1 MDSLR
6 RHRRWLPAW
15 LVAVLLVAQMVTSA
29 YACPRATPEVAAT
42 TATVAEM
49 PDCHAGMDPAQPPLC
64 KAHCEAGQQ
73 SVNSNAGAASVP
85 GPALI
90 DARWARALACIDTA
104 QTALAAPKAQSVG
117 PPAGTPPLYLSLL
130 VLRI

>member
-6 RHRRWLPAW
+6 RHRRWLPGW
-15 LVAVLLVAQMVTSA
+15 LVAVLLVAQMVTAA
-29 YACPRATPEVAAT
+29 YACPRAAPDAAVA
-42 TATVAEM
+42 TAAVAEM
-49 PDCHAGMDPAQPPLC
+49 PDCHAGMDAAQPPLC

-90 DARWARALACIDTA
+90 DARWARVLACIDAA
-104 QTALAAPKAQSVG
+104 QTGLVAPKTQSVG

>member
-29 YACPRATPEVAAT
+29 YACPRATPDVAVATAAASEV
-42 TATVAEM
+42 
-49 PDCHAGMDPAQPPLC
+49 PDCHAGMDPAQTPLC

-90 DARWARALACIDTA
+90 DARWARALACIDGA
-104 QTALAAPKAQSVG
+104 QTALVAPKTQSVG